1 MYRTILVAFD
11 GSEHA
16 RAALE
21 RALYL
26 AEAHG
31 ATLHVIGVVDRR
43 VRDEPG
49 LSSAE
54 LATIEAEESYAEV
67 MAEVERAAADTPV
80 DADCRICHGIPDEEI
95 LEYADEIDA
104 DVIFLGLHGDHDTH
118 AGGVGKGVKARCDR
132 EVRTV
137 QGD

>member
-1 MYRTILVAFD
+1 MYRTILVAVD
-11 GSEHA
+11 GSEYA

-21 RALYL
+21 RALDL
-26 AEAHG
+26 ADAHG
-31 ATLHVIGVVDRR
+31 ATLHVLGVVDRR
-43 VRDEPG
+43 VLDEPV

-54 LATIEAEESYAEV
+54 LATIEAEELYAEI
-67 MAEVERAAADTPV
+67 MAEVERATADTPV
-80 DADCRICHGIPDEEI
+80 DAEYRVCHGIPEEQI

-104 DVIFLGLHGDHDTH
+104 DVVFLGVHGDHDTH
-118 AGGVGKGVKARCDR
+118 AGGVGKEVRARCDC